1 MYFNFLEGL
10 VIKNKISL
18 IKLFDN
24 NLVAS
29 LELYRD
35 AWIVFLINYS

>member
-1 MYFNFLEGL
+1 MYFNFFREGL

-18 IKLFDN
+18 IRLFDN

-35 AWIVFLINYS
+35 A

>member
-1 MYFNFLEGL
+1 MNLCILIFLEKAS

-18 IKLFDN
+18 IRLFDN

-35 AWIVFLINYS
+35 A